1 MISSSRHFGYFSLRY
16 ASGSL
21 CWLLLLS
28 TSTQCVLRCA
38 HWRALCP
45 WHSLLFCDNPPFK
58 LHLCLVAI
66 IFCLVILIF
75 WHYTFFW
82 FKWHFLEMCISAG
95 YVSTIFSVNK
105 DLCTLVMQHSEML
118 SFVRGCILVCHLFLN
133 QCLIWMP
140 DIFTCLFPST
150 FSSLSSSFWQS
161 TFGEKQKRTYF
172 LL

>member
-1 MISSSRHFGYFSLRY
+1 MHLDPCADCSSSPLLPNVFGDNN
-16 ASGSL
+16 
-21 CWLLLLS
+21 
-28 TSTQCVLRCA
+28 A

-66 IFCLVILIF
+66 ISCLVILIF
-75 WHYTFFW
+75 WHYTFFR
-82 FKWHFLEMCISAG
+82 FKWHVLEMCIAAG

-133 QCLIWMP
+133 KCRTWMP
-140 DIFTCLFPST
+140 VIFTCLFPST

-161 TFGEKQKRTYF
+161 TFGEKQKSLLPPITLELPPF
-172 LL
+172 LRPVR